1 MPAPPRRGRPPDLE
15 LAAERRRA
23 LVEAAYAVF
32 AEKGYV
38 AAGIADIDER
48 LDVGRGTFYRHFAS
62 KREILDHVVDLAM
75 ERFLTAIAEEAPLGA
90 AATFGEFDAQMGR
103 IADRVFSIAAAEPG
117 LIRLLLF
124 EATAIDEAMT
134 GRLLESLDTFSTTI
148 TAYLDH
154 GVRAGYLRSD
164 LDTEVV
170 ADAFNYVLTPG
181 LMQALR
187 GDLAPAE
194 RERYRH
200 GVQDLLGRGVRPGQG

>member
-1 MPAPPRRGRPPDLE
+1 MPAPPPRARPPDLE

-23 LVEAAYAVF
+23 LIEAAYSVF

-62 KREILDHVVDLAM
+62 KREILDHVVDLALD
-75 ERFLTAIAEEAPLGA
+75 RFLTAIAEEAPLGA
-90 AATFGEFDAQMGR
+90 AATFAEFEAQMGR
-103 IADRVFSIAAAEPG
+103 IADRVFAIAEAEPG
-117 LIRLLLF
+117 LIRLLIF
-124 EATAIDEAMT
+124 EATAIDDALT
-134 GRLLESLDTFSTTI
+134 GRLLELLDTLTTTI
-148 TAYLDH
+148 AAYLDH
-154 GVRAGYLRSD
+154 GVRAGYLRAD

-187 GDLAPAE
+187 GGLPAAE
-194 RERYRH
+194 RERYRD
-200 GVQDLLGRGVRPGQG
+200 GVQDLLGRGVRPG